1 MLGKLQSTL
10 GRGVIRLVSTNALG
24 ILDQAVVSAA
34 GFATTVIIGRC
45 CGASELGRFTLGW
58 SLVPII
64 LGVQWSLITMP
75 YTFRCRNYSELEL
88 RLFNGA
94 VLSHNGLMG
103 VAALLVLVAAAAV
116 AALSSS
122 NGDLAFV
129 LIGLA
134 GATPFILV
142 REFARRFEMARLDVI
157 TALVLDGVVAVVQVL
172 TLIVLFLSGHLN
184 GATAFLALAVACAVG
199 SLASLVKSRT
209 HYEFS
214 RARVL
219 SAWTQNFAFGKWM
232 FAGRA
237 AVNLRFA
244 LIPWIVG
251 MTVGHEATGE
261 YAAIYNVAHLIAP
274 FIIALG
280 NIAAPSASVSFSD
293 GGAIGLKKF
302 AFSTTVFATSVALV
316 LSVLIAVF
324 GERLVST
331 AYGSG
336 FSAEFSVI
344 VALLIAFVSQAIAV
358 GPTNGMLAVGR
369 PDLIFWTNA
378 LGFVVTFASC
388 MVLMEGWG
396 IVGAATALALGSV
409 ISNSAKVVW
418 FWWLMRAE
426 AVAKG

>member
-1 MLGKLQSTL
+1 
-10 GRGVIRLVSTNALG
+10 
-24 ILDQAVVSAA
+24 
-34 GFATTVIIGRC
+34 
-45 CGASELGRFTLGW
+45 
-58 SLVPII
+58 
-64 LGVQWSLITMP
+64 
-75 YTFRCRNYSELEL
+75 
-88 RLFNGA
+88 
-94 VLSHNGLMG
+94 
-103 VAALLVLVAAAAV
+103 
-116 AALSSS
+116 
-122 NGDLAFV
+122 
-129 LIGLA
+129 
-134 GATPFILV
+134 
-142 REFARRFEMARLDVI
+142 
-157 TALVLDGVVAVVQVL
+157 
-172 TLIVLFLSGHLN
+172 
-184 GATAFLALAVACAVG
+184 
-199 SLASLVKSRT
+199 
-209 HYEFS
+209 
-214 RARVL
+214 
-219 SAWTQNFAFGKWM
+219 
-232 FAGRA
+232 
-237 AVNLRFA
+237 
-244 LIPWIVG
+244 

-280 NIAAPSASVSFSD
+280 NIAATSASVSFSD

-378 LGFVVTFASC
+378 LGFVVTFAGC

-409 ISNSAKVVW
+409 ISNSAKVVG